1 MFKWEEHEKRMAAE
15 REKIGLF
22 GGSFDPIHTGHLI
35 FAQTA
40 VNVAGLSRVLFIPT
54 AAPPHK
60 RGIHITGIETRTRM
74 LKLAIEGNPRFELSR
89 VEASPGIS
97 YTYKTV
103 RTFAAQGYG
112 KEDIHLLIGSDSLEE
127 IGEWR
132 KPDEI
137 FSRATILVMRRPG
150 RERIPA
156 LPAEAA
162 VIVMTT
168 GANAISARSI
178 RELVREGKSIRY
190 LVPDA
195 VERFIAAHSLYG
207 AKA

>member
-1 MFKWEEHEKRMAAE
+1 MAAE

-35 FAQTA
+35 LAQAA
-40 VNVAGLSRVLFIPT
+40 VNVAGLSRILFIPT

-60 RGIHITGIETRTRM
+60 RGVPITGIETRTRM
-74 LKLAIEGNPRFELSR
+74 VKLAIAGNPRFELSR
-89 VEASPGIS
+89 AEASPGVS
-97 YTYKTV
+97 YTYRTV
-103 RTFAAQGYG
+103 RSFAAKGYG
-112 KEDIHLLIGSDSLEE
+112 KEEIHLLIGSDSLEE
-127 IGEWR
+127 IDRWR

-137 FSRATILVMRRPG
+137 FSHATILVMRRPG
-150 RERIPA
+150 YERIPA
-156 LPAEAA
+156 LPGEAA

-168 GANAISARSI
+168 GASAISARSI